1 MRKSA
6 MPKSIELRFN
16 KEENSQ
22 NFYLTHIVGATSTSF
37 PNYLRVEEN
46 QYKGA
51 VKTKEILRGKNV
63 IWDEKI
69 LTGLGLTKNPK
80 IFFGDYY
87 KTKKKE
93 FLIIHF
99 SNDGNILKIKYF
111 KGFYPYNPT
120 LRQGII
126 NNYIKSN

>member
-1 MRKSA
+1 MRKFK

-16 KEENSQ
+16 KEEDSQ
-22 NFYLTHIVGATSTSF
+22 NFYLTHIEGATSTSF

-51 VKTKEILRGKNV
+51 VKTKEILRGKKGK
-63 IWDEKI
+63 WDENI
-69 LTGLGLTKNPK
+69 LTGLGTTKHPK
-80 IFFGDYY
+80 IFFGDYF
-87 KTKKKE
+87 KKGKKE

-126 NNYIKSN
+126 NNYIKFN

>member
-1 MRKSA
+1 MRKSK

-16 KEENSQ
+16 KEEDSQ
-22 NFYLTHIVGATSTSF
+22 NFYLTHIEGATSTSF
-37 PNYLRVEEN
+37 PNYLKLEEN

-51 VKTKEILRGKNV
+51 VKTREILRG
-63 IWDEKI
+63 
-69 LTGLGLTKNPK
+69 
-80 IFFGDYY
+80 
-87 KTKKKE
+87 KKE